1 MDQSWIFS
9 QKGFTETPL
18 TTPWVKYFSSV
29 YTIQS
34 LFWLLESDKHRKIW
48 FWFSYKILQKM
59 SLSTVSGSSLLL
71 SALTVSTCIKICS
84 NGTLVETT
92 EYMTVDNFGN
102 NYIFSLHH
110 FRGLENF
117 TASYMNWSLFF
128 PVVCLRHITASDW
141 ATTLLNCLRRVL

>member
-1 MDQSWIFS
+1 
-9 QKGFTETPL
+9 
-18 TTPWVKYFSSV
+18 
-29 YTIQS
+29 
-34 LFWLLESDKHRKIW
+34 
-48 FWFSYKILQKM
+48 M

-128 PVVCLRHITASDW
+128 PVVCLRHHHNDQSFQSFRALSSLCKVDIFHYMSCVGVEVNFVTRKGIHTSKVYHF
-141 ATTLLNCLRRVL
+141 TMQS